1 MINRLSKLINRNRSA
16 GKISK
21 VPAAVVASRTAP
33 IATGTKPS
41 PAFPGLPQLSGSTQG
56 SPALQYQQDGMM
68 MEMMMLTMGMMMLA
82 MVKIG
87 IVHTKESWGGT
98 TEKRNPP
105 WIMKS

>member
-1 MINRLSKLINRNRSA
+1 MVIL
-16 GKISK
+16 
-21 VPAAVVASRTAP
+21 TM
-33 IATGTKPS
+33 
-41 PAFPGLPQLSGSTQG
+41 
-56 SPALQYQQDGMM
+56 GMM
-68 MEMMMLTMGMMMLA
+68 MLTMGTMMLTMGMMMLA